1 MKKIYFFKIIFLLF
15 YVSFLLT
22 NANATDVKN
31 DVRILV
37 MQQLPYGYISD
48 EGQKTGIL
56 YEILDRIVKASDMT
70 MPINIMPTKRLV
82 STMLDNE
89 KVCSIFVNSPDTA
102 PFDIIEPIGY
112 QVTVGILPASGIKL
126 DDYSNLQGI
135 IIAVPLGI
143 IFDEKFH
150 NDTSLNKVR
159 PLHYINAVKML
170 KLGRIDAIAGAIPI
184 LKFLAKQQGMSLSTF
199 DKPLVM
205 LRGEMYLFCTKSVHK
220 KVRDKMKEALIRLKD
235 KGEIQKLLD
244 SYFEEEKIDL

>member
-1 MKKIYFFKIIFLLF
+1 
-15 YVSFLLT
+15 
-22 NANATDVKN
+22 
-31 DVRILV
+31 
-37 MQQLPYGYISD
+37 MQQLPYGYISG

-70 MPINIMPTKRLV
+70 IPINIMPTKRLV

-112 QVTVGILPASGIKL
+112 QLTGGILPASGIKL
-126 DDYSNLQGI
+126 DDYSKLQEL

-159 PLHYINAVKML
+159 PPHYINAVKML
-170 KLGRIDAIAGAIPI
+170 KRGRVDAIAGAIPI
-184 LKFLAKQQGMSLSTF
+184 LKFLAKQQGMSLSIF

-220 KVRDKMKEALIRLKD
+220 NVRDKMKETLIHLKN

-244 SYFEEEKIDL
+244 SYFEEDKNYL